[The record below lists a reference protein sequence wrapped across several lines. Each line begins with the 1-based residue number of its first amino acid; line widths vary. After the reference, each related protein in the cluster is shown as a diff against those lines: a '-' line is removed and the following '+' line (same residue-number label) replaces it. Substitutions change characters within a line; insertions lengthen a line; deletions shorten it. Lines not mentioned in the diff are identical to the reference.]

1 MLCIRFLVP
10 MVLCGL
16 VASTAAETAPAAPVP
31 WAETFTMTLQ
41 DKVRNFV
48 VYDGATWLVMDPN
61 DLKDPIFL
69 ADKDVM
75 LPGKFERTDS
85 QRAWFFGLP
94 HFRAEGRLEHWA
106 TRIEGDNLYVFGH
119 ISQPTPEEFTLTV
132 RSVAAAVSDTQIINQ
147 KLNQLALGD
156 YAGRLTVATWV
167 RAQAA
172 TQGNADFW
180 ISAADTIVA
189 QSVDAAAAD
198 ATTRKDAEL
207 IEKAVSWAIEQS
219 NDGGLAARA
228 ASQPWLVEAGGPT
241 ADKIAKRLRLLG
253 FLWYKDRWYPKTVA
267 LSMEFEDRFIAIPW
281 KDAEGFF
288 KLGRWA
294 ESHLDDLPSAREL
307 SYRCYQSGYRGD
319 ANHNGIR
326 RKLGLEAVSG
336 HASRTAVTGNSDGPY
351 QHDQT
356 GTVVQ
361 GPDGWK
367 RAPAAL
373 DGDVTWL
380 DPSSETAYVS
390 ARVVSG
396 GAATGTDFENFWA
409 SASNTW
415 RTRQSF
421 TELLTSELTF
431 TNGQARSLR
440 FSYQEGRYTRF
451 GELCVGRE
459 HTGRVAVVL
468 TGAYVEAEQAMVS
481 AALQQAINRVALTE
495 TGRAV
500 TPSGTAPSQ
509 APTPVPGTA
518 PAPGAGPIPAPAPG
532 EGPAPV
538 PVPGAGPEQPG
549 N

>member
-1 MLCIRFLVP
+1 MLCLRMLVP
-10 MVLCGL
+10 AMLVGL
-16 VASTAAETAPAAPVP
+16 AAGAAAETAPVVP
-31 WAETFTMTLQ
+31 LPWTETFTMTLQ
-41 DKVRNFV
+41 DKVRSFV
-48 VYDGATWLVMDPN
+48 VYEGTTWLVMDPS
-61 DLKDPIFL
+61 DLKDPVFL
-69 ADKDVM
+69 VDKDVM

-85 QRAWFFGLP
+85 QRAWFFSLP
-94 HFRAEGRLEHWA
+94 RFRAEGRLEHWA
-106 TRIEGDNLYVFGH
+106 TRIEGDNLYVFGRM
-119 ISQPTPEEFTLTV
+119 SQPTPEEYVLTV
-132 RSVAAAVSDTQIINQ
+132 RTVAAAESDTQIINL

-156 YAGRLTVATWV
+156 YAGRLAVATWV

-180 ISAADTIVA
+180 VSAADTIVA
-189 QSVDAAAAD
+189 QAVDAAAAD
-198 ATTRKDAEL
+198 AAARKDAEL

-219 NDGGLAARA
+219 KDSGLAARA

-253 FLWYKDRWYPKTVA
+253 FLWYKDRWHPKTTA

-294 ESHLDDLPSAREL
+294 ESHLDDLPSARDL

-326 RKLGLEAVSG
+326 RKLGLEAVNG
-336 HASRTAVTGNSDGPY
+336 GAGGTATTSANDGPY
-351 QHDQT
+351 QHDAT
-356 GTVVQ
+356 GTVIP

-367 RAPAAL
+367 RAPSAL

-380 DPSSETAYVS
+380 DPNSETAYIS

-396 GAATGTDFENFWA
+396 GATGSDFENLWA
-409 SASNTW
+409 STSTSW

-421 TELLTSELTF
+421 AELMTSELPF
-431 TNGQARSLR
+431 ANGQARSLR

-451 GELCVGRE
+451 GELCLGRE
-459 HTGRVAVVL
+459 NTGRVAVIV
-468 TGAYVEAEQAMVS
+468 TAAFVEAEQAAVS
-481 AALQQAINRVALTE
+481 AVVQQTINRVALTE
-495 TGRAV
+495 TNRAV
-500 TPSGTAPSQ
+500 SPNGVPQNQ
-509 APTPVPGTA
+509 APGAA
-518 PAPGAGPIPAPAPG
+518 PAPGAGSAQPDNGAPS
-532 EGPAPV
+532 V
-538 PVPGAGPEQPG
+538 PPG